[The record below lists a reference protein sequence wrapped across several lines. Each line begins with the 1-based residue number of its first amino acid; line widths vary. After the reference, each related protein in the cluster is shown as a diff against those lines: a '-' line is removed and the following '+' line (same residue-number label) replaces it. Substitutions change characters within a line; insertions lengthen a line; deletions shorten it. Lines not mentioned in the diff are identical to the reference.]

1 MYPPCLLSN
10 KQRTKSNIWNKFQKY
25 FHELPG
31 IPSLILRVAI
41 TTSCWRIRQ
50 KIQRNQHGCV
60 DEDFDEKD
68 MAVEMMMD
76 ENLKPPSIPAMMT
89 VFVIM
94 KMLMTS
100 SPPTTPAEARA

>member
-1 MYPPCLLSN
+1 MSPL
-10 KQRTKSNIWNKFQKY
+10 KQTKNEIQHLKYFQK
-25 FHELPG
+25 LPG

-41 TTSCWRIRQ
+41 TTSCWRICQ

-60 DEDFDEKD
+60 DKDFDEKD

-76 ENLKPPSIPAMMT
+76 ENLIPAMMT

-94 KMLMTS
+94 KVLMTS